1 MTGLQN
7 FLFFFFSR
15 GGLCSLLIG
24 LVLGLGLAG
33 CRDRQE
39 PERADRPGRITAET
53 VQARATAPTP
63 APPPFEEPDLP
74 EPEVASGAGEETESG
89 CCGGTG
95 PVEIVP
101 RIAII
106 IDDMGYHEKLGNR
119 LIGLDMNL
127 TFSFLPHAPFTLHQ
141 EELAYLAG
149 RDILVHLPM
158 EARNPAWDPGP
169 GTLHVTDPPEI
180 LRSITRDNLLAV
192 PHAIGA
198 NNHMGSKF
206 TEDPAAM
213 RQVLSVLARH
223 GFFFIDSYT
232 TPKSTGMKEAKK
244 LGLPTG
250 RRHVFL
256 DNVHNQKD
264 VCRQLERLVEKARAD
279 GWAIGIGHP
288 NQATLQAL
296 TSCRDRLLRNA
307 RIVGVQELLQGG

>member
-7 FLFFFFSR
+7 FLFLFFSR
-15 GGLCSLLIG
+15 RALCSLLIG
-24 LVLGLGLAG
+24 LVLGAGLAG
-33 CRDRQE
+33 CRDQQE
-39 PERADRPGRITAET
+39 PLRADRPDRIASET
-53 VQARATAPTP
+53 VQALAP
-63 APPPFEEPDLP
+63 APAPSLPPFEEPNLP
-74 EPEVASGAGEETESG
+74 EPEVVAGEEVGSD
-89 CCGGTG
+89 CCGGTD
-95 PVEIVP
+95 PVDIVP

-119 LIGLDMNL
+119 MIGLDMNL
-127 TFSFLPHAPFTLHQ
+127 TFSFLPHAPFTLRQ
-141 EELAYLAG
+141 EELAYQAG

-158 EARNPAWDPGP
+158 EAKDPTWDPGP
-169 GTLHVTDPPEI
+169 GTLHVKDPPEI

-206 TEDPAAM
+206 TEDPTAM
-213 RQVLSVLARH
+213 HQVLSVLARH

-232 TPKSTGMKEAKK
+232 TPKSTGMNEAKK

-256 DNVHNQKD
+256 DNVHDQKD

-296 TSCRDRLLRNA
+296 TSCRDRLQKSV
-307 RIVGVQELLQGG
+307 RIVGVQELLQKG

>member
-1 MTGLQN
+1 MSGLKKIV
-7 FLFFFFSR
+7 LFSR
-15 GGLCSLLIG
+15 SGLFTLLVALI
-24 LVLGLGLAG
+24 LELGLTG
-33 CRDRQE
+33 CRGGQDQVRTDKTDRVATEIAQ
-39 PERADRPGRITAET
+39 AGTTAST
-53 VQARATAPTP
+53 QS
-63 APPPFEEPDLP
+63 PPPFEEPNLP
-74 EPEVASGAGEETESG
+74 EPKIDKGAAGEIESG
-89 CCGGTG
+89 CCGKTG

-106 IDDMGYHEKLGNR
+106 IDDMGYHEKIGNR

-127 TFSFLPHAPFTLHQ
+127 TFSFLPHAPFTLRQ
-141 EELAYLAG
+141 EELAYQAG

-158 EARNPAWDPGP
+158 EARDPAWDPGP
-169 GTLHVTDPPEI
+169 GTLRVTDTPEK
-180 LRSITRDNLLAV
+180 LRSTTMDNLLAV

-206 TEDPAAM
+206 TEDNAAM
-213 RQVLSVLARH
+213 HQVLSILARQ

-232 TPKSTGMKEAKK
+232 TAKSTGMDEAQK

-256 DNVHNQKD
+256 DNRHNEKD
-264 VCRQLERLVEKARAD
+264 VCRQLKLLVEKARRD

-296 TSCRDRLLRNA
+296 TRCRERLLQNV
-307 RIVGVQELLQGG
+307 RIVGVSELLKDS

>member
-1 MTGLQN
+1 MAGQQN
-7 FLFFFFSR
+7 FSFFFFSR
-15 GGLCSLLIG
+15 GFLSSLLIG
-24 LVLGLGLAG
+24 VMLGLVLAG
-33 CRDRQE
+33 CREQQE
-39 PERADRPGRITAET
+39 PVRADGPDKIATKA
-53 VQARATAPTP
+53 VQPPAPTPTP
-63 APPPFEEPDLP
+63 APPPFEEPNLP
-74 EPEVASGAGEETESG
+74 EPDIVSGTAEEAGSD
-89 CCGGTG
+89 CCGGTE

-119 LIGLDMNL
+119 MIGLDMNL
-127 TFSFLPHAPFTLHQ
+127 TFSFLPHAPFTLRQ

-158 EARNPAWDPGP
+158 EARDPAWDPGP
-169 GTLHVTDPPEI
+169 GTLRVTDPPEI
-180 LRSITRDNLLAV
+180 LRSITRDNLMAV

-206 TEDPAAM
+206 TEDPSAM
-213 RQVLSVLARH
+213 RQVLSVLAKH

-232 TPKSTGMKEAKK
+232 TPKSTGMNEAKK

-256 DNVHNQKD
+256 DNIHNQKD
-264 VCRQLERLVEKARAD
+264 VCRQLERLVEKARAE

-296 TSCRDRLLRNA
+296 TSCRDRLQRNV